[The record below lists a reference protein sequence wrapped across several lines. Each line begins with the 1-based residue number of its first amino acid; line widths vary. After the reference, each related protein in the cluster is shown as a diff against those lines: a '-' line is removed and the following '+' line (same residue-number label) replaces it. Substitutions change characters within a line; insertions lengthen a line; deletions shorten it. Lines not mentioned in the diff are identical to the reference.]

1 MTSTTTATA
10 AETPP
15 PDGVDLLALNDYREW
30 ELEVG
35 VITPYHLQRSEG
47 RAEAQWAFWRE
58 REEKGLEL
66 DTVSFVDTAEQYS
79 AWMHAQVARLRQRVD
94 PTTKRREDLIIVLGE
109 AAQDGVHV
117 PHHTDKKGKY
127 KLPKRLDD
135 LPGSNVECV
144 YWLATEF
151 PEQVS
156 VVSLLITAPLASLEC
171 GTMENWYD
179 IRGSI
184 LTKVGY
190 QAELMRAIH
199 GLRERHGVGFRTF
212 AADPADALRLD
223 KIHMTLRMVIMGCAL
238 DGTVGQ
244 VLGLA
249 FNGHSETIALPGQGW
264 RHTPKNGLFSP
275 GFGVEFEEVLVINEN
290 GQTGVQRSW
299 LFGDTIEGQNK
310 SPAIWRNDSP
320 FTWKKTDWEELA
332 LAKQSTWHH
341 DLRPRLWH
349 VTFCTG
355 MIWPLFYNDN
365 GRPRRDWKM
374 KQTERDGQ
382 SHQYPARP
390 FNEGLETRFCAF
402 KKLPILDCPQRRGL
416 LVVEPI
422 ERRSLPKGWRDTVTT
437 TLDDTCQ
444 RQSAKMVTAL
454 CLARYGEQETPIC
467 TRLDVRLLEELI
479 YEGKERGLCEQSIKD
494 WMELGHRLSVREEM
508 WLHHRF
514 LANGDEVVRSTE
526 IPSPFPP
533 GSYKEYDRRFE
544 MFIWS
549 SYRIWSSTKLG
560 ANATSVRS
568 LLRRWQ
574 EYRKF
579 YNIALVEVR
588 EKKLTVRDMLK
599 RVHPLCGITVS
610 PTKGGQQSEKLIH
623 MLYTAEWTDEC
634 RCHYPGCGLRAEK
647 VEKMRFKKARLGG
660 ELGEPSKRVK
670 LVEL

>member
-1 MTSTTTATA
+1 MTSTATATA
-10 AETPP
+10 PS
-15 PDGVDLLALNDYREW
+15 PDDVDWLAGNDFREW

-35 VITPYHLQRSEG
+35 VITPYHLLRTEG
-47 RAEAQWAFWRE
+47 RAKAQWAFWRE
-58 REEKGLEL
+58 RENKGLEL
-66 DTVSFVDTAEQYS
+66 DTVSVVDTAEVYS
-79 AWMHAQVARLRQRVD
+79 EWMHAQVARLRQYLD

-109 AAQDGVHV
+109 AAQDGVSV
-117 PHHTDKKGKY
+117 PHHTDKRGKY

-135 LPGSNVECV
+135 MPGSNVECV
-144 YWLATEF
+144 YWLAKEF

-156 VVSLLITAPLASLEC
+156 VVSLLVTAPLASLEC

-184 LTKVGY
+184 FTLVGH
-190 QAELMRAIH
+190 QADLWRAVH
-199 GLRERHGVGFRTF
+199 GLRERHGVGFRSF

-223 KIHMTLRMVIMGCAL
+223 EIHITLRMIIMGCAL
-238 DGTVGQ
+238 DSTVGQ

-249 FNGHSETIALPGQGW
+249 FNGERETIALPGQGW
-264 RHTPKNGLFSP
+264 RYTPKNGIFSP
-275 GFGVEFEEVLVINEN
+275 GFGVEIEEVLVVNEN

-310 SPAIWRNDSP
+310 SPAVWRNDSP
-320 FTWKKTDWEELA
+320 FTWKKSRNEESA

-341 DLRPRLWH
+341 DLRPRVWH
-349 VTFCTG
+349 VKFCKG
-355 MIWPLFYNDN
+355 KIWPLFYNSN

-374 KQTERDGQ
+374 KQTARDGQ

-390 FNEGLETRFCAF
+390 FNEGLEARFRAF
-402 KKLPILDCPQRRGL
+402 KKLPVLDGPQRRGL
-416 LVVEPI
+416 LIVKPI

-437 TLDDTCQ
+437 TLDVACQ
-444 RQSAKMVTAL
+444 RQSEKMVTAL
-454 CLARYGEQETPIC
+454 CLARYGEQEPPIC
-467 TRLDVRLLEELI
+467 TRLNVSLLEELI

-494 WMELGHRLSVREEM
+494 WMELSHRLSVREEI

-514 LANGDEVVRSTE
+514 LTDGAEVVRSTE

-533 GSYKEYDRRFE
+533 GSHDEYNRRFG
-544 MFIWS
+544 MFVWS
-549 SYRIWSSTKLG
+549 NYRIWSSTKLG
-560 ANATSVRS
+560 TNATSVRS

-588 EKKLTVRDMLK
+588 GTKLTVREMLK
-599 RVHPLCGITVS
+599 GVHPLCGITVS
-610 PTKGGQQSEKLIH
+610 PAKGGQQSEKLIH
-623 MLYTAEWTDEC
+623 MLYTAEWADEC

-660 ELGEPSKRVK
+660 ELGGPSKRVK